1 MRRILAVFAVLVVGL
16 SLGLFV
22 KVRENRAALTAPS
35 GGSGIVE
42 GLEVDVVSR
51 LPARIVE
58 ITVDEGDPVKAG
70 QVLVRLDCREQEALL
85 RAAKA
90 KREATASAARAA
102 QAQVEAA
109 LGAADAAK
117 AQVGAADAQRKALET
132 SEGVAARQLARLEKL
147 KGQGG
152 ATEMDLDR
160 AGGQR
165 QGLEEQIRALDA
177 TQAAARGQAKAA
189 RGQAEAARAQAE
201 AAIVAITA
209 AEADVARA
217 ETLVEEC
224 TLEAPIDGYVLTRA
238 FEPQEVTLPGSKVL
252 ALVKIDPVETSFYI
266 PNAELAEARVGRK
279 VRIVADAWP
288 DRAFEGEIV
297 AVSQEAEFTPRNVQ
311 TRQDRDRLVYRVE
324 VRAPNPESKLRP
336 GMPVQISIPG
346 SAKE

>member
-1 MRRILAVFAVLVVGL
+1 LVVGL
-16 SLGLFV
+16 SVGLFL

-35 GGSGIVE
+35 GGSGIIE
-42 GLEVDVVSR
+42 GLEVDVVAR
-51 LPARIVE
+51 IPARITE
-58 ITVDEGDPVKAG
+58 IAVDEGEPVNAG

-85 RAAKA
+85 RAANA
-90 KREATASAARAA
+90 KREAAESTAKAA
-102 QAQVEAA
+102 QAQVGAA

-117 AQVGAADAQRKALET
+117 AQVGAAGAQRKALET

-147 KGQGG
+147 KGEGG
-152 ATEMDLDR
+152 ATDMDLDKV
-160 AGGQR
+160 GGQR
-165 QGLEEQIRALDA
+165 QALEEQIRALDA
-177 TQAAARGQAKAA
+177 QQAAARGQAKAA

-201 AAIVAITA
+201 AAVVAITA

-217 ETLVEEC
+217 QTLVEEC
-224 TLEAPIDGYVLTRA
+224 TLKAPIDGYVLTRA
-238 FEPQEVTLPGSKVL
+238 FEPQEVVLPGSKVL
-252 ALVKIDPVETSFYI
+252 ALVKTDPVETAFYI

-279 VRIVADAWP
+279 VAFVADAWP
-288 DRAFEGEIV
+288 EVAFEGEIT

-324 VRAPNPESKLRP
+324 VRAKNPEGKLRP